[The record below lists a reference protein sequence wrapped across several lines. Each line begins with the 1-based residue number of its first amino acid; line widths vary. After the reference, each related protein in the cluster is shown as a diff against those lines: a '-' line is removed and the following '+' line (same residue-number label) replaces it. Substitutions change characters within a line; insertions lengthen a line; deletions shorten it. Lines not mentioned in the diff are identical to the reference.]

1 MIKTL
6 NELKTGESGTVASFK
21 GKGELRKHLME
32 MGIVKG
38 SDIEVKRVAPLGD
51 PIEVKIKGY
60 SLSLRKQEAKNIE
73 IDINDDLSNGQ

>member
-6 NELKTGESGTVASFK
+6 NELKTGDSGTIISFK
-21 GKGELRKHLME
+21 GKGSLRKHMME
-32 MGIVKG
+32 MGLVKG

-60 SLSLRKQEAKNIE
+60 SK
-73 IDINDDLSNGQ
+73 